1 MALKDEVKT
10 AIDDFFAQ
18 IDANLVAQIDKVSLP
33 FVGAL
38 KDAPGVADALAF
50 YTSIHTKLL
59 AVVQA
64 VPDEPTEQDA
74 ADALAKAI
82 TDQLKDEGI
91 TAVATEDAGV
101 TLTFARTETFSPTGK
116 DAAQVGESLG
126 SFLKLEAAVGLKLAA
141 VLAAELTVAKDGK
154 MTLADNVEPEVRI
167 GLTGDLSITKGEA
180 GLGFIGVTFKDAVPV
195 DPANPDDPAA
205 HELIATVAVDVTQTD
220 GTLGAKTDFSAT
232 GQLDLDFASTTAGA
246 LEFLP
251 TIGGELVASI
261 DVDKDGVST
270 KSFGIQDVT
279 IDLGT
284 YFKLV
289 EDAAQSV
296 ADVFNAA
303 PFGTLVD
310 VATSPV
316 PVINGINS
324 AIGLGLDTVGGTGG
338 KGDGK
343 VTLADLVVYVRED
356 LRSIVE
362 PWYKVVA
369 IIDVLRTLG
378 AIDTSQ
384 TVTLGSIETKNGSP
398 TFKASDDDIFGILT
412 KALKDS
418 GKVDGAT
425 LAYLTNFDT
434 GAMSKQAALSAA
446 KVGESKGF
454 SFGLLENPALI
465 ADLLLGTGEPVSFVE
480 YDVPPLTFEQHFSK
494 FFPIIGPLGAEI
506 SGAIRA
512 SLDFDLGYDSYGFDK
527 GNPFLGFYLSTPE
540 YDASTRPQQ
549 GEGAPPPFND
559 EQFEPIGALDV
570 ELRGGAGIGFGGG
583 SFTVGVSFLFG
594 LYAFLNGDTA
604 GRYHLTAKTID
615 CIFDPIGGVA
625 TVEAN
630 ARLVIDFAFF
640 TYRKNFPIASQT
652 LGSFTAFECPHPD
665 FVITEPNAKG
675 LATLLDSGDV
685 RLNVGADATERAVPD
700 EVDGKTIFKPIQM
713 ADAPEQESYLIARAR
728 DAGDGGIASGGGGD
742 PVVVPDKL
750 DILAFGF
757 TQRIAAGR
765 IVASFGAG
773 NDALII
779 QSDVTQDSLVDGGD
793 GDDNL
798 VGGGGSDTLSGG
810 SGEDVLSGGDGNDSL
825 TGGSGLDQLSGGR
838 GADTIDGGAD
848 SDTVDYSAANT
859 AQKIGVRIAIS
870 QDGSA
875 TSSGGEADGDK
886 LISIENVIGTAFA
899 DRIDAKAMTE
909 NVYLEGGEGNDSLFG
924 GSGNDILM
932 GGMGADVL
940 NGGSSAN
947 GGGVNATSYITSWA
961 GVDVNLNRIVQYY
974 GEAEGDSLI
983 RIQAIQGS
991 TFNDTLV
998 GNAEANQFDAGD
1010 GDDTIDGG
1018 LNTDLVLAGGG
1029 DDLVF
1034 ARGDGDTLDGGAGVD
1049 TLSYARATKAVSVDL
1064 LRSFGADGKPDPAA
1078 APDTIVMAAVLGA
1091 QDGGFSTFENL
1102 VGSRFDDTLT
1112 GDNGDNRIE
1121 GGTGNDRMAGAGGDD
1136 TLIGGVGADT
1146 MYGAAGRDLADYAG
1160 SGGAVE
1166 VDLTAIGKGAEAE
1179 GDRYSGI
1186 EDLRGSAYGDVL
1198 RGDDGDNVIDPHIAG
1213 RKVSDAV
1220 IGGAGTD
1227 TLKVDYSTVDA
1238 DVGGGV
1244 SGRFV
1249 YSTEGRLSHA
1259 NGDGGTL
1266 DRVDFTEI
1274 ERIDFTGTRF
1284 ADRMIAGNGDDRM
1297 YGGSGDD
1304 SLAGGIGSDVIYGA
1318 QGSDT
1323 VSWGFSRSGD
1333 SIGGG
1338 MIDDGISDAGST
1350 AYSGNSNPDVVFFL
1364 NGGSGVDTLAI
1375 NLTGITEDVTIHG
1388 GDTPASDYKY
1398 YNLRLASGA
1407 AATRF
1412 ERLSVVVTD
1421 RGNDRISQLGRVD
1434 NDFRSGDGSDRI
1446 ESGLGRDTIDGGLAV
1461 RGLSDRYAIDRVG
1474 NRIYEVDSV
1483 DAFRK
1488 APGDTLFL
1496 DYSTLEDG
1504 RRVIST
1510 GFTQTAYSVDYLA
1523 RGGRVLRSE
1532 VQGNTGHYVTLED
1545 SVYGDTGMPRPI
1557 PGDALDDVQFTNIER
1572 LNVIGSSGNDII
1584 IGTDT
1589 VIDTLFLDRISG
1601 DRSQASGSDELHGAD
1616 GDDYLYG
1623 RTGNDTIDGGD
1634 GNDVLVGTTRIV
1646 EDANSTTSDYD
1657 RGEIDVLTG
1666 GAGADRFVLGDS
1678 FGAFYTRQTPEGDAN
1693 HGVITDYSA
1702 ADGDV
1707 IQLHG
1712 TARSYFL
1719 REVDGDTQIYMLGRP
1734 VPELIGIVKNVTGMN
1749 LLGKAFDYVD
1759 PLTGDPSNPPTARQ
1773 ELTTALP
1780 DTVDPAA
1787 TLRTASLSA
1796 EQKGGFTVT
1805 QNSSP
1810 TALTGTFDAASG
1822 TTKTSVTLSG
1832 SAEAFGTFSGDPFGL
1847 GKGVILS
1854 TGRVTDLP
1862 GENTVQHSGTLI
1874 TSVPVQFE
1882 RIGRVGNTD
1891 IYRADLSH
1899 LGIDINS
1906 IRLSDSNSMQ
1916 GGGTGIYSGFDV
1928 GAVALSNKGIDQQ
1941 AFAELL
1947 AANNDFSLDDPSILP
1962 RLDVFDFLADAMTYQ
1977 AGKLRSTGDF
1987 GGTDADLSGA
1997 INLKLVNEAGARLD
2011 RFGEAGG
2018 IGTGAAIGALTLGDG
2033 GSIAFDLNQ
2042 TVSTAQPLYLYV
2054 AESGGSGETVVPTI
2068 RVSADG
2074 VEPSGDLSSDLGTE
2088 GLPGDT
2094 TQLTYRFTPKDGDT
2108 GFAFDAVFFTEEL
2121 PEYDGTTLSDLFSI
2135 KLNGVEIGRLS
2146 NGTELSL
2153 KSLVYSGS
2161 GDLILNTPGS
2171 GPLADQIRADA
2182 YTKLL
2187 TIAGQV
2193 IGGQENVLTI
2203 EVKDGRDAYLDSGL
2217 LIRDGSLRTFVRPD
2231 ILVRGPGPDSDAQP
2245 GDRLT
2250 IDLSL
2255 PEGARPTKP
2264 VQVTATPGD
2273 DIDLGNGP
2281 GKPVTITFDPD
2292 GPLTK
2297 TIDATIVTGAEPGT
2311 TEQIDYSV
2319 SSDDPNYDGKPVG
2332 SSVVDIVEPEPQND
2346 PFLLFER
2353 LSGDVVPGF
2362 TSGNDAVDVTGR
2374 PGPTTLHIAGTSTG
2388 KDSVKGFGG
2397 SDILIV
2403 DERIVDNNKDGVITF
2418 GRNGVLDFDGPDK
2431 GTDTVR
2437 FIGAPRSLRYI
2448 GTDDAGHF
2456 AYADASTRQKGWKE
2470 GMLGDDALAGDTKDR
2485 RGDVFLFDTALD
2497 VNWGS
2502 DSIASFGRK
2511 DRVVTTTALYDADGD
2526 GRIELGAG
2534 GRLVLTG
2541 NGTLDPSHLGDVSA
2555 TAPFG
2560 TVRITATGG
2569 ASVAALD
2576 LVGSYTQNGH
2586 AYYVYEL
2593 ADGDAAFAD

>member
-1 MALKDEVKT
+1 MALKGEVET
-10 AIDDFFAQ
+10 AIENFFAQ
-18 IDANLVAQIDKVSLP
+18 IDANLVAQIEKASLP

-38 KDAPGVADALAF
+38 KDAPGIADALAF
-50 YTSIHTKLL
+50 YTSIKTKLL

-64 VPDEPTEQDA
+64 APDEPTEQDA
-74 ADALAKAI
+74 ADALATAI
-82 TDQLKDEGI
+82 TDQLKDEGV
-91 TAVATEDAGV
+91 TAVATKDAGV
-101 TLTFARTETFSPTGK
+101 TLTFARTEAFSPTGK
-116 DAAQVGESLG
+116 DAAQVGDSLG

-154 MTLADNVEPEVRI
+154 VTLADNVEPEVKIR
-167 GLTGDLSITKGEA
+167 LTGDLSITKGEA
-180 GLGFIGVTFKDAVPV
+180 GLGFVGVTFKDAVPF

-205 HELIATVAVDVTQTD
+205 HELTATVAVDVTQTD
-220 GTLGAKTDFSAT
+220 GKLGADTTFAAT
-232 GQLDLDFASTTAGA
+232 GTLDLDFASTADGA
-246 LEFLP
+246 FEFLP
-251 TIGGELVASI
+251 TIAGELIASI
-261 DVDKDGVST
+261 GVDKDGVST
-270 KSFGIQDVT
+270 KSFDIKDVT

-338 KGDGK
+338 QGDGK

-362 PWYKVVA
+362 PWYKVVT
-369 IIDVLRTLG
+369 IIDVLRKLG

-384 TVTLGSIETKNGSP
+384 TVTLGSIESTKDGP
-398 TFKASDDDIFGILT
+398 KFTASDDDIFSILT
-412 KALKDS
+412 KALQDS
-418 GKVDGAT
+418 GKIDDAT
-425 LAYLTNFDT
+425 LNYLTDFDSD
-434 GAMSKQAALSAA
+434 AMSKQVALSAA

-527 GNPFLGFYLSTPE
+527 GNPFLGFYLSTPA
-540 YDASTRPQQ
+540 YDAGTRPQQ
-549 GEGAPPPFND
+549 GAGAPPPFND

-665 FVITEPNAKG
+665 FVVEEKNAQG
-675 LATLLDSGDV
+675 LATLLDNGDV
-685 RLNVGADATERAVPD
+685 RLNVGADAKDRAVPD
-700 EVDGKTIFKPIQM
+700 EVDGKTIYKPIQM

-728 DAGDGGIASGGGGD
+728 DAGDGGIAGGGGD
-742 PVVVPDKL
+742 PVVVADKL

-757 TQRIAAGR
+757 TQRIATGR

-825 TGGSGLDQLSGGR
+825 TGGNGLDQLSGGQ
-838 GADTIDGGAD
+838 GADTIDGGTE

-886 LISIENVIGTAFA
+886 LVSIENVIGTAFA

-909 NVYLEGGEGNDSLFG
+909 KVYLEGGEGNDTLFG

-932 GGMGADVL
+932 GGVGADKL
-940 NGGSSAN
+940 NG

-961 GVDVNLNRIVQYY
+961 GVDVNLNRVLQYY
-974 GEAEGDSLI
+974 GEADGDSLI
-983 RIQAIQGS
+983 KIQAIQGS

-998 GNAEANQFDAGD
+998 GNADANQFDAGD

-1018 LNTDLVLAGGG
+1018 RNTDLVLAGGG

-1049 TLSYARATKAVSVDL
+1049 TLSYARATKAVSVNL
-1064 LRSFGADGKPDPAA
+1064 LRSFDADGKPDPAA
-1078 APDTIVMAAVLGA
+1078 GPDTIIMAAVFAG

-1102 VGSRFDDTLT
+1102 VGSRYDDTLV

-1121 GGTGNDRMAGAGGDD
+1121 GGTGNDWMAGAGGDD
-1136 TLIGGVGADT
+1136 TLIGGIGADT

-1166 VDLTAIGKGAEAE
+1166 ADLTAIGKGADAD

-1198 RGDDGDNVIDPHIAG
+1198 SGDDGDNVIDPYIAG

-1238 DVGGGV
+1238 DIGGGV

-1249 YSTEGRLSHA
+1249 YSNEGRLTHGD
-1259 NGDGGTL
+1259 GDGGVL
-1266 DRVDFTEI
+1266 DRVDFTGI

-1350 AYSGNSNPDVVFFL
+1350 AYRGNGDPDVVFFL

-1388 GDTPASDYKY
+1388 GDTPGSDYKY

-1421 RGNDRISQLGRVD
+1421 RGNDRISQAGRVD

-1446 ESGLGRDTIDGGLAV
+1446 DSGLGRDTIDGGLAV
-1461 RGLSDRYAIDRVG
+1461 RGLSDSYSFDRDG
-1474 NRIYEVDSV
+1474 NRVYQLESLT
-1483 DAFRK
+1483 AFRK

-1496 DYSTLEDG
+1496 DYSTLEEG

-1510 GFTQTAYSVDYLA
+1510 GFTQTAYSVDYPVF
-1523 RGGRVLRSE
+1523 GTRVLRSE
-1532 VQGNTGHYVTLED
+1532 VQGNTGRYVTLED
-1545 SVYGDTGMPRPI
+1545 SIYGDTGIPRPI

-1584 IGTDT
+1584 TGTDT
-1589 VIDTLFLDRISG
+1589 VIDTLLLDRISG

-1623 RTGNDTIDGGD
+1623 RTGDDTIDGGD

-1646 EDANSTTSDYD
+1646 EDANSTPSDYD
-1657 RGEIDVLTG
+1657 RGEIDQLTG

-1678 FGAFYTRQTPEGDAN
+1678 FGAFYTRQTPEGDGN

-1707 IQLHG
+1707 IQLYG

-1719 REVDGDTQIYMLGRP
+1719 REVDGDTQIYMIGGR

-1759 PLTGDPSNPPTARQ
+1759 PLTGDPSDPPIAKQ
-1773 ELTTALP
+1773 QMKAAPPE
-1780 DTVDPAA
+1780 TVDQAT

-1822 TTKTSVTLSG
+1822 ATKTSVALSG

-1874 TSVPVQFE
+1874 TSVPVTFDL
-1882 RIGRVGNTD
+1882 IGRVGNTD

-1906 IRLSDSNSMQ
+1906 IRLSDSNSTQ

-1928 GAVALSNKGIDQQ
+1928 GAVALSNKGIDKQD
-1941 AFAELL
+1941 FAALL

-1962 RLDVFDFLADAMTYQ
+1962 RLDVFDFSADAMTYN
-1977 AGKLRSTGDF
+1977 AGKQRSTGDF
-1987 GGTDADLSGA
+1987 GGTDPNLSGA
-1997 INLKLVNEAGARLD
+1997 INLKLVNEAGAQLD

-2068 RVSADG
+2068 QVSADG

-2094 TQLTYRFTPKDGDT
+2094 TQLTYRFTPKAGDT

-2121 PEYDGTTLSDLFSI
+2121 PEYDGTKLSDLFSI

-2161 GDLILNTPGS
+2161 GDLILNAPGS

-2182 YTKLL
+2182 YTRML

-2217 LIRDGSLRTFVRPD
+2217 LIKDGSLRTFVRPD
-2231 ILVRGPGPDSDAQP
+2231 VIVRGPDSDAQP

-2292 GPLTK
+2292 GPLTT
-2297 TIDATIVTGAEPGT
+2297 TIDATIVAGAEPGT
-2311 TEQIDYSV
+2311 TGQIDYSV
-2319 SSDDPNYDGKPVG
+2319 TSDDPNYDGKPVG
-2332 SSVVDIVEPEPQND
+2332 SSVVDIVEPAPQND

-2374 PGPTTLHIAGTSTG
+2374 PGPTTLHIAGTGTG

-2403 DERIVDNNKDGVITF
+2403 DEPIVDSNKDGIITF

-2437 FIGAPRSLRYI
+2437 FVGGPRSLRSI
-2448 GTDDAGHF
+2448 GTDDDGPF

-2470 GMLGDDALAGDTKDR
+2470 GMLGDDALAGDAKDR

-2526 GRIELGAG
+2526 GRIELGSG

>member
-1 MALKDEVKT
+1 MALKGEVET
-10 AIDDFFAQ
+10 AIENFFAQ
-18 IDANLVAQIDKVSLP
+18 IDANLVAQVEKASLP

-50 YTSIHTKLL
+50 YTSIKTKLL

-64 VPDEPTEQDA
+64 APDEPTEQDA
-74 ADALAKAI
+74 AEALATAI
-82 TDQLKDEGI
+82 TDQLKDEGV
-91 TAVATEDAGV
+91 TAVATKDAGV
-101 TLTFARTETFSPTGK
+101 TLTFARTEAFSPTGK
-116 DAAQVGESLG
+116 DAAQVGDSLG

-141 VLAAELTVAKDGK
+141 VLAAELTVTKDGK
-154 MTLADNVEPEVRI
+154 VTLADNVEPEVKI

-205 HELIATVAVDVTQTD
+205 HELTATVAVDVTQTD
-220 GTLGAKTDFSAT
+220 GKLGADTTFAAT
-232 GQLDLDFASTTAGA
+232 GTLDLDFASTADGA
-246 LEFLP
+246 FEFLP
-251 TIGGELVASI
+251 TIAGELIASI
-261 DVDKDGVST
+261 GVDKDGVST
-270 KSFGIQDVT
+270 KSFDIKNVT

-284 YFKLV
+284 YFKLI

-362 PWYKVVA
+362 PWYKVVT
-369 IIDVLRTLG
+369 IIDVLRKLG

-384 TVTLGSIETKNGSP
+384 TVTLGSIESTKDGP
-398 TFKASDDDIFGILT
+398 KFTASDDDIFSILT
-412 KALKDS
+412 KALQDS
-418 GKVDGAT
+418 GKIDDAT
-425 LAYLTNFDT
+425 LNYLTDFDSD
-434 GAMSKQAALSAA
+434 AMSKQVALSAA

-527 GNPFLGFYLSTPE
+527 GNPFLGFYLSTPA

-549 GEGAPPPFND
+549 GAGAPPPFND

-665 FVITEPNAKG
+665 FVVEEKNAQG
-675 LATLLDSGDV
+675 LATLLDNGDV
-685 RLNVGADATERAVPD
+685 RLNVGADAKDRAVPD
-700 EVDGKTIFKPIQM
+700 EVDGKTIYKPIQM

-728 DAGDGGIASGGGGD
+728 DAGDGGIAGGGGD
-742 PVVVPDKL
+742 PVVVADKL

-825 TGGSGLDQLSGGR
+825 TGGSGLDQLSGGQ
-838 GADTIDGGAD
+838 GADTIDGGTE

-875 TSSGGEADGDK
+875 ISSGGEADGDK
-886 LISIENVIGTAFA
+886 LVSIENVIGTAFA

-909 NVYLEGGEGNDSLFG
+909 KVYLEGGEGNDTLFG

-932 GGMGADVL
+932 GGVGADKL
-940 NGGSSAN
+940 NG

-961 GVDVNLNRIVQYY
+961 GVDVNLNRVLQYY
-974 GEAEGDSLI
+974 GEADGDSLI
-983 RIQAIQGS
+983 KIQAIQGS

-998 GNAEANQFDAGD
+998 GNADANQFDAGD

-1049 TLSYARATKAVSVDL
+1049 TLSYARATNAVAVNL
-1064 LRSFGADGKPDPAA
+1064 LRSFDADGKPDPAA
-1078 APDTIVMAAVLGA
+1078 APDTIVMAAVFTG

-1102 VGSRFDDTLT
+1102 VGSRYDDTLV

-1121 GGTGNDRMAGAGGDD
+1121 GGTGNDWMAGAGGDD
-1136 TLIGGVGADT
+1136 TLIGGIGADT

-1166 VDLTAIGKGAEAE
+1166 ADLTAIGKGGDAD

-1198 RGDDGDNVIDPHIAG
+1198 SGDDGDNVIDPYIAG

-1227 TLKVDYSTVDA
+1227 TLKVDYSTVAA
-1238 DVGGGV
+1238 DIGGGV

-1249 YSTEGRLSHA
+1249 YSNEGRLTHGD
-1259 NGDGGTL
+1259 GDGGVL
-1266 DRVDFTEI
+1266 DRVDFTGI

-1350 AYSGNSNPDVVFFL
+1350 AYRGNGDPDVVFFL

-1388 GDTPASDYKY
+1388 GDTPGSDYKY

-1421 RGNDRISQLGRVD
+1421 RGNDRISQAGRVD

-1446 ESGLGRDTIDGGLAV
+1446 DSGLGRDTIDGGLAV
-1461 RGLSDRYAIDRVG
+1461 RGLSDSYSFDRVG
-1474 NRIYEVDSV
+1474 NRVYQLESLT
-1483 DAFRK
+1483 AFRK
-1488 APGDTLFL
+1488 ESGDTLFL
-1496 DYSTLEDG
+1496 NYSTLEEG

-1510 GFTQTAYSVDYLA
+1510 GFTQTAYSVEYPVF
-1523 RGGRVLRSE
+1523 GTRVLRSD
-1532 VQGNTGHYVTLED
+1532 VQGNTGRYVTLED
-1545 SVYGDTGMPRPI
+1545 SIYGDAGIPRPI

-1584 IGTDT
+1584 TGTDT

-1623 RTGNDTIDGGD
+1623 RTGDDTIDGGD

-1646 EDANSTTSDYD
+1646 EDASSTTSDYD
-1657 RGEIDVLTG
+1657 RGEIDELTG
-1666 GAGADRFVLGDS
+1666 GAGADRFVLGDL
-1678 FGAFYTRQTPEGDAN
+1678 FGAFYTRQTPEGDGN

-1707 IQLHG
+1707 IQLYG

-1719 REVDGDTQIYMLGRP
+1719 REVDGDTQIYMIGGR

-1749 LLGKAFDYVD
+1749 LLDTAFDYVD
-1759 PLTGDPSNPPTARQ
+1759 PTTGDPSDPPIAKQ
-1773 ELTTALP
+1773 QMKAAPPE
-1780 DTVDPAA
+1780 TVDQAT

-1796 EQKGGFTVT
+1796 EQKGAFAVI

-1822 TTKTSVTLSG
+1822 ATKTSVALSG

-1874 TSVPVQFE
+1874 TSVPVTFDL
-1882 RIGRVGNTD
+1882 IGRVGNTD

-1906 IRLSDSNSMQ
+1906 IRLSDSNSTQ

-1928 GAVALSNKGIDQQ
+1928 GAVALSNKGIDKQD
-1941 AFAELL
+1941 FAALL

-1962 RLDVFDFLADAMTYQ
+1962 RLDVFDFSADAMTYN
-1977 AGKLRSTGDF
+1977 AGKQRSTGDF
-1987 GGTDADLSGA
+1987 GGTDPNLSGA
-1997 INLKLVNEAGARLD
+1997 INLKLVNEAGAQLD

-2068 RVSADG
+2068 QVSADG

-2094 TQLTYRFTPKDGDT
+2094 TQLTYRFTPKAGDT

-2121 PEYDGTTLSDLFSI
+2121 PEYDGTKLSDLFSI

-2161 GDLILNTPGS
+2161 GDLILNAPGS

-2182 YTKLL
+2182 YTRML

-2217 LIRDGSLRTFVRPD
+2217 LIKDGSLRTFVRPD
-2231 ILVRGPGPDSDAQP
+2231 VIVRGPDSDAQP

-2255 PEGARPTKP
+2255 PEGARPTRP

-2292 GPLTK
+2292 GPLTT
-2297 TIDATIVTGAEPGT
+2297 TIDATIVAGAEPGT
-2311 TEQIDYSV
+2311 TGQIDYSV
-2319 SSDDPNYDGKPVG
+2319 TSDDPNYDGKPVG
-2332 SSVVDIVEPEPQND
+2332 SSVVDIVEPAPQND

-2374 PGPTTLHIAGTSTG
+2374 PGPTTLHIAGTGTG

-2403 DERIVDNNKDGVITF
+2403 DEPIVDSNKDGIITF

-2437 FIGAPRSLRYI
+2437 FVGGPRSLRSI
-2448 GTDDAGHF
+2448 GTDDDGHF

-2470 GMLGDDALAGDTKDR
+2470 GMLGDDALAGDAKDR

-2526 GRIELGAG
+2526 GRIELGSG